1 MDQPSVQSFQPKVTL
16 ASLPS
21 YFKTAWSELKK
32 VSWPT
37 RKETWRNTWVVI
49 IVSAFFA
56 LFLGALD
63 YGLKY
68 LLEYILSTLSI

>member
-1 MDQPSVQSFQPKVTL
+1 MDQPVPTSIQPRVTIRT
-16 ASLPS
+16 LPS
-21 YFKTAWSELKK
+21 YFKTSWQELKK

-49 IVSAFFA
+49 LVSVFFG

-63 YGLKY
+63 YALNR
-68 LLEYILSTLSI
+68 LLEYILSYA

>member
-1 MDQPSVQSFQPKVTL
+1 MDTVDSNPLHPAVSLRT
-16 ASLPS
+16 LPS

-37 RKETWRNTWVVI
+37 RQETFRNTWVVI
-49 IVSAFFA
+49 LVSVFFG

-63 YGLKY
+63 YGLNR
-68 LLEYILSTLSI
+68 LLQYILSTIS